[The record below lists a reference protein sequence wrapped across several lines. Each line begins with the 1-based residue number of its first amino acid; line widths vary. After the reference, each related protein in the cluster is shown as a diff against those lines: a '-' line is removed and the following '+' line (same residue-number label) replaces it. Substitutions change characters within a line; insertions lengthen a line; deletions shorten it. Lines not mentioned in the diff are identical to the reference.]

1 MRRRALWL
9 IFGIAGGALVLL
21 GVGGGLLALALLLA
35 LRGALTA
42 AEALPVAGLMAFG
55 LGLGVPVALQGW
67 AGWQGCPSRPFN
79 PPRTCWMC
87 LALVLLIGLGTIV
100 TALSLAPALLL
111 PPIHV
116 LAMICPPLV
125 VLWLVGRGLNGMG
138 GSWRDVVAGMAGG
151 GILGTTASLVCEGL
165 IGFALIVVVLTVV
178 QLLPGGAERISV
190 LTRDFEDLAG
200 RQDLAKLL
208 ELLLSPAVAISILG
222 MFSVPVPLVE
232 EFFKTMAAGVAFRWM
247 RPRPGRAFLWGV
259 AGGAGF
265 ALAENLFNGVL
276 GGAQGWALGAMSRVA
291 ATTMHCFTGG
301 LVGWGWGQLWTARR
315 PLRLLGSYAVAVAI
329 HGLWNAAA
337 VGIALLGACT
347 WVYEGDDGWI
357 ALAGLGILA
366 LAGLLGL
373 LVGGFLFA
381 LRLAGRKL
389 TVDDRH

>member
-1 MRRRALWL
+1 MQRRALWL

-35 LRGALTA
+35 FRGALTA

-67 AGWQGCPSRPFN
+67 AGWQGWPSRPFS

-125 VLWLVGRGLNGMG
+125 VLWLVGRALNGMG

-151 GILGTTASLVCEGL
+151 GILGTIASLICEGL
-165 IGFALIVVVLTVV
+165 IGFALIVVVLAVV
-178 QLLPGGAERISV
+178 QLLPGGAERIGV
-190 LTRDFEDLAG
+190 LMRDFEDLAG

-208 ELLLSPAVAISILG
+208 KLLLSPAVAISILG

-247 RPRPGRAFLWGV
+247 RPRPERAFLWGV

-265 ALAENLFNGVL
+265 ALVENLFNGAL
-276 GGAQGWALGAMSRVA
+276 GSAQGWALGAMSRVA

-315 PLRLLGSYAVAVAI
+315 PLRLLGSYVVAVTV

-337 VGIALLGACT
+337 VGIALLGACA

-381 LRLAGRKL
+381 LRLAGRRL
-389 TVDDRH
+389 AVDDRH